1 MSHRVDGILEPR
13 QIDAAAPAAERL
25 GRGPVA
31 IIECVENIPCDP
43 CVDACPKGAIRIEGD
58 MNGTPSVDFDIC
70 DGCGLC
76 VSACPGLAIFV
87 LDMSLD
93 AGAATVSLPYEYLPL
108 PSVGDPVVTLS
119 REGEVLGEGT
129 VERVLSAK
137 ALDRTPIVTLSVP
150 ADHAM
155 DVRHFTAKDSTA

>member
-1 MSHRVDGILEPR
+1 MSHRQDGILEPR
-13 QIDAAAPAAERL
+13 QLLPLVPPAERL
-25 GRGPVA
+25 ASGPVV

-43 CVDACPKGAIRIEGD
+43 CVGACPKGAIRIEGD
-58 MNGTPSVDFDIC
+58 MNGTPSVNFDIC

-108 PSVGDPVVTLS
+108 PTVGDTVVTLS